1 MNLKLRNK
9 SKTSHLSNKNNRQ
22 GSVSTSHHY
31 LQKQSSKIFTTS
43 PRLELDIVS
52 KSPLQ
57 NITHASQKELPFSNL
72 ANIWKEATQSR
83 SSNQLTNTNN
93 IITVNGLTG
102 EWINKEECLK
112 WRGPIPLEQYKI
124 NQDPNPT
131 IIHKRRFVSVPVQEI
146 GIRYLKPTRLPDAGD
161 LILKEDEPVHIA
173 PAPPIIL
180 RQHTNT
186 ALKPRIIRE
195 KPPMPPKNVPIQ
207 TITIPGKVLD
217 PPKRQVII
225 ERVDASVN
233 PQEIILERWLSY
245 PKQKRNIVFQPCQ
258 KEEQMPLYK
267 TPQNIIIDWDFSE
280 ISETKLDSNVSKNSN
295 IEYSV
300 QTVDP
305 NDYSQ
310 KYLNEFIDS
319 NLIDSL
325 ISKYEIPTNETLASD
340 LNENED
346 RFILTGA
353 VEALKLVDKGN
364 DDINKYLHV
373 KF

>member
-1 MNLKLRNK
+1 MNFKLRSK
-9 SKTSHLSNKNNRQ
+9 SKISHLPNKNNNRHS
-22 GSVSTSHHY
+22 SVSTPHHY
-31 LQKQSSKIFTTS
+31 LQKQSSKIFNPS

-52 KSPLQ
+52 KPRLQ
-57 NITHASQKELPFSNL
+57 NVSHAPQKELPFNNL
-72 ANIWKEATQSR
+72 GNILKEATQTHSF
-83 SSNQLTNTNN
+83 NQSTNN

-131 IIHKRRFVSVPVQEI
+131 IVHKRRSMSVPVQEI

-161 LILKEDEPVHIA
+161 LILKEDEPIHL
-173 PAPPIIL
+173 PHAPPIIL
-180 RQHTNT
+180 RQNTNA

-195 KPPMPPKNVPIQ
+195 KPPMPPKHVPIQ

-245 PKQKRNIVFQPCQ
+245 PKQKPNIVFQPCQ

-280 ISETKLDSNVSKNSN
+280 ISKTKLDSN
-295 IEYSV
+295 IEYSI
-300 QTVDP
+300 QTADP
-305 NDYSQ
+305 NDYNQ

-319 NLIDSL
+319 NLIDNL
-325 ISKYEIPTNETLASD
+325 ISKYEVPTNEIFASD

-346 RFILTGA
+346 RYILTGA
-353 VEALKLVDKGN
+353 VEALKLVDKSN